1 LLRQITVADK
11 LCRGGQVTANTSP
24 TDPVPLSKLRPGMP
38 LTALVAA
45 YGKNWRRMPPSSTV
59 FHDEPMGFVA
69 SIDVNDMIGSVTFA
83 RSFPLPVEIGGLKRG
98 MSMAQALAAR
108 PDLTDAGFEPGIPL
122 RLLRLMLPDGVQF
135 EGRFREDQMI
145 AIELSRPGAV
155 YKRKLSYP
163 PAAGKPGAP
172 FADPNFKLVVLDAL
186 ASSGAIQLGPRDR
199 LARHLLVPSYD
210 EARDGYDLL
219 KPVYAYLVRYP
230 LTATHLAAVEE
241 LVFDGGND
249 IYAYVFPFWDGETD
263 AFDVRSLEGITLLAN
278 LRRIDVIS
286 MLRDTDLSH
295 LSGLQRLEQ
304 ISLGH
309 GPYQNGDSLLQLPG
323 LKSVSC
329 GSDAFSDSSL
339 VPALRARGA
348 TVRLF

>member
-1 LLRQITVADK
+1 MATH
-11 LCRGGQVTANTSP
+11 TTP

-38 LTALVAA
+38 LATLIAA
-45 YGKNWRRMPPSSTV
+45 YGENWPRMPSSHTV
-59 FHDEPMGFVA
+59 FFDEPMGFLA
-69 SIDVNDMIGSVTFA
+69 RIDVDGVIGAVTFA
-83 RSFPLPVEIGGLKRG
+83 KAFPLPVEIGGLKRG

-108 PDLTDAGFEPGIPL
+108 PDLTDAGFAPGTPV

-135 EGRFREDQMI
+135 EGRFREDQMV
-145 AIELSRPGAV
+145 AMELSRPGAV
-155 YKRKLSYP
+155 YERKLNYP

-199 LARHLLVPSYD
+199 LARHLLDPSYN

-230 LTATHLAAVEE
+230 LVAADLAAVEE

-249 IYAYVFPFWDGETD
+249 IYAYAFPFWDGETEV
-263 AFDVRSLEGITLLAN
+263 FDVHSLEGIGLLAN
-278 LRRIDVIS
+278 LRRIEVIS
-286 MLRDTDLSH
+286 LLLDTDLSR

-304 ISLGH
+304 INLGH

-329 GSDAFSDSSL
+329 GGDAFSDSSL
-339 VPALRARGA
+339 VPALRARGV